1 MLFLEMRIAKQ
12 IMLCMIAFTTIS
24 ANGAE
29 VSAPKA
35 AAAKNGGSECSV
47 AQFKSLALNTH
58 NPSLRN
64 EKILALLQ
72 TFSTNCSLEKML
84 LIRAN
89 RSLWLGTADSHEI
102 TEAIDMVIESKVK
115 DPNVLK
121 ELYGAKSK
129 DSTPEDIKASVNAK
143 AVATVSPSP
152 AAVQGYGAFPNPAN
166 PQGNPG
172 QPQQG
177 YPGQPQQGYPGQPQ
191 QGYPGQPQQGYPV
204 QPQQGYPGQ
213 PQQGYPGQQPP
224 VYR

>member
-1 MLFLEMRIAKQ
+1 MLFLEMRTTKQ
-12 IMLCMIAFTTIS
+12 TIVFLIAFITIG
-24 ANGAE
+24 AHGAE

-35 AAAKNGGSECSV
+35 AAAKTGGSECSV

-58 NPSLRN
+58 NPSLRS
-64 EKILALLQ
+64 EKILAWLQ
-72 TFSTNCSLEKML
+72 KFSTNCSLEKML

-89 RSLWLGTADSHEI
+89 RSFWLGTADSHEI
-102 TEAIDMVIESKVK
+102 TEAIDTVIESKVK

-129 DSTPEDIKASVNAK
+129 DAAPEDSKANVNAK
-143 AVATVSPSP
+143 PVAAVPPSP

-166 PQGNPG
+166 PQGYPG

-191 QGYPGQPQQGYPV
+191 QGYPGQPQQGYPG

-213 PQQGYPGQQPP
+213 PPP